1 MKKNR
6 QSKAFWLTIMRIT
19 GMQFFMILFL
29 TSFAWAKTSAQEEL
43 NKKISI
49 SIDGIVLKSA
59 LQKIEKTAQI
69 RISYNSQVV
78 PLNRT
83 VTLLASN
90 ERVGDVLERLLKPLS
105 VTYVMFNNQIVLRKI
120 ETPSTTTNATETER
134 ENVVALPTVS
144 GTITDEKGKAL
155 PGVNITIKGTTKGT
169 NSDASGHFKIE
180 VPTENTTLV
189 FSYVGYVKQEVVV
202 GNRTVFNI
210 SLALELQSL
219 DEVVVVGYGTQS
231 KRAVSGAVS
240 SVGFKQFQ
248 DRSFSNVTQAL
259 SGQIAGV
266 NISQSQG
273 APGVSPIIRIRGVSS
288 ITAGTNP
295 LFVVDGVPLENFNLN
310 MVNPQDIES
319 VEVLKDASS
328 AAIYGSRGAN
338 GVILVT
344 TKLGKAGKTTFS
356 VGYESGVQ
364 SVERRVKMMD
374 AQQWINYY
382 IDAHNNAWVDLN
394 PAKNKASDPN
404 SVRGSVYKIPDE
416 FLTNPQ
422 QFGKGT
428 DWQDVMFRVAP
439 SQNAQFSASGG
450 TDKTQFMFS
459 AAYLNQDAVLDE
471 NYYKRLSLRSN
482 IKHQLSNK
490 FTIGLNLGVTGI
502 FDRTDG
508 TQGKSDVVSLGLQSD
523 PIFPVYNENGNI
535 GYRDPNS
542 VWNKYVA
549 YNDLNLCH
557 PYSLTRYIHKQNKTF
572 NTLATGFLEYKILD
586 DLKFKT
592 SISANLYNT
601 RYNSYRVNKQ
611 GYGYSGILP
620 AEGYSTSGYS
630 LNWLSENTLNYDK
643 SFGDHNLAL
652 LLGYSVQK
660 QRNEFASITSGSF
673 PNDLVETLNAGV
685 VSGGF
690 TNASEW
696 AMISYLARA
705 QYNYLNR
712 YFFTAAIRRDG
723 SSRFGANSRWGYFP
737 SVSGAWVVSDEN
749 FMKDIRAINNLKFR
763 VSYGM
768 SGNNQI
774 PNYGST
780 SLLSSSNYVSGSTL
794 ASGLAISNIAN
805 TNLQWERTT
814 QFNLGLDLKLLNNRI
829 GLSAEYYNS
838 TTNDML
844 LNVPVPDI
852 TGFSTQLTNI
862 GKMENKGVELNLNTQ
877 NVQTPKFSWSTDFN
891 FSSNRN
897 KVLQLGQNN
906 APITYTDFVVTV
918 KTEVGQPISN
928 FFGYVVDGVF
938 KNQAQVDATPH
949 YSTTKPGDPIIRD
962 VNGDGKITV
971 DDRTT
976 LGNYQPDFM
985 AGITNNFSYKGFDLS
1000 FMFQGSFGG
1009 EIVNQNFRYSGFW
1022 NNGRNM
1028 YAGVA
1033 NRWRSES
1040 DPGDGTHFRATLGL
1054 TGLQDQF
1061 TSLWVEDAS
1070 FVRLKNIRVSYT
1082 IPSSITQK
1090 LHLKTAR
1097 VYVNAEN
1104 VYLWSKYTN
1113 YDPENTTY
1121 NASNFSGEANGNS
1134 SSGLNASGNAPN
1146 GAFIGVDYGS
1156 YPIPRVITIG
1166 AKIDF

>member
-120 ETPSTTTNATETER
+120 EAPSTPSAPETER

-180 VPTENTTLV
+180 VPNENTTLV

-202 GNRTVFNI
+202 SNRTIFNI

-356 VGYESGVQ
+356 IGYESGVQ

-404 SVRGSVYKIPDE
+404 SLRGSVYKIPDE

-459 AAYLNQDAVLDE
+459 AAYLSQDAVLDE

-508 TQGKSDVVSLGLQSD
+508 TQGKSDVVSLALQSD

-549 YNDLNLCH
+549 YNDLNLWH

-643 SFGDHNLAL
+643 SFGNHNLAL

-723 SSRFGANSRWGYFP
+723 SSRFGGNSRWGYFP

-774 PNYGST
+774 PNYGAT

-794 ASGLAISNIAN
+794 APGLAISNIAN

-877 NVQTPKFSWSTDFN
+877 NIQTPKFSWSTDFN

-928 FFGYVVDGVF
+928 FYGYVVDGVF

>member
-439 SQNAQFSASGG
+439 SQNVQFSASGG

-459 AAYLNQDAVLDE
+459 AAYLSQDAVLDE
-471 NYYKRLSLRSN
+471 NYYKHLSLRSN

-549 YNDLNLCH
+549 YNDLNLWH

-660 QRNEFASITSGSF
+660 QRNEFASITSGNF